1 MINMKEERQFM
12 GNRVYG
18 RRVVDGHVHTELCPH
33 GSGDKTALMIEKA
46 IDLKIDKICL
56 TEHAPLP
63 VEFKNVYGGIKAG
76 CDTGALKADQVEV
89 YLELAER
96 LKKDYATRINI
107 SVGFEVDYLP
117 GFEDYTRSFLNEY
130 GAFTEDNIL
139 SLHFLDGY
147 DGKFYCVDY
156 STDDFR
162 KAFRPWLFDQNALYY
177 KYFTCLKKAVCTD
190 LGKYTPVR
198 IGHLDLIKKYRL
210 HFGFTKP
217 LDEQNCRLI
226 KETLLIMRKQG
237 RQLDYNMSGF
247 FKPQCRE
254 MYPSR
259 FIQGMV
265 YALGVSFVPG
275 SDSHSVEDLERV
287 WG

>member
-1 MINMKEERQFM
+1 M
-12 GNRVYG
+12 
-18 RRVVDGHVHTELCPH
+18 
-33 GSGDKTALMIEKA
+33 
-46 IDLKIDKICL
+46 
-56 TEHAPLP
+56 
-63 VEFKNVYGGIKAG
+63 
-76 CDTGALKADQVEV
+76 
-89 YLELAER
+89 
-96 LKKDYATRINI
+96 
-107 SVGFEVDYLP
+107 
-117 GFEDYTRSFLNEY
+117 NEY

-190 LGKYTPVR
+190 LGKYTPMR

-226 KETLLIMRKQG
+226 KEILLIMRKQG

>member
-1 MINMKEERQFM
+1 M

-117 GFEDYTRSFLNEY
+117 G
-130 GAFTEDNIL
+130 
-139 SLHFLDGY
+139 
-147 DGKFYCVDY
+147 
-156 STDDFR
+156 
-162 KAFRPWLFDQNALYY
+162 
-177 KYFTCLKKAVCTD
+177 
-190 LGKYTPVR
+190 
-198 IGHLDLIKKYRL
+198 
-210 HFGFTKP
+210 
-217 LDEQNCRLI
+217 
-226 KETLLIMRKQG
+226 
-237 RQLDYNMSGF
+237 
-247 FKPQCRE
+247 
-254 MYPSR
+254 
-259 FIQGMV
+259 
-265 YALGVSFVPG
+265 
-275 SDSHSVEDLERV
+275 SDSHSVGDLQRD